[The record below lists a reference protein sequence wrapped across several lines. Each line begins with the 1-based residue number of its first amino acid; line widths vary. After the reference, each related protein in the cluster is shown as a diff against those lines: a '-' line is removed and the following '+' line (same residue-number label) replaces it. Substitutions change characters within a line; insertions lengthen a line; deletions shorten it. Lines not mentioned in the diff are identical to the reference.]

1 MCSVIDPPL
10 LSIVTINFNGYKDTC
25 ELIDSIKRYIQSV
38 SYEIIV
44 VDNASRQQEGELIKS
59 NYPWVSVICS
69 TVNLGFSGGNNLGIK
84 QANGEYIFLLNN
96 DTYVCDDH
104 FDVLIKLLKE
114 NDRIGIVSPKIRF
127 AAQPQLIQYAGFTSL
142 SHITLRN
149 KAIGYAEVDNGQF
162 NSTYQTGY
170 AHGAALLIKKTVIE
184 KIGLMPEIFFL
195 YYEELDWCTK
205 ALENNYE
212 IWYSG
217 LATVYHK
224 ESQSTGEASPLK
236 TYYMTRNRLLYAWRH
251 KEGLSKWVSLLY
263 LIIVV
268 SLRDSLKFLLS
279 RKYHLIKATWEGIID
294 FIKLPHKLS

>member
-1 MCSVIDPPL
+1 
-10 LSIVTINFNGYKDTC
+10 
-25 ELIDSIKRYIQSV
+25 
-38 SYEIIV
+38 
-44 VDNASRQQEGELIKS
+44 
-59 NYPWVSVICS
+59 
-69 TVNLGFSGGNNLGIK
+69 
-84 QANGEYIFLLNN
+84 
-96 DTYVCDDH
+96 
-104 FDVLIKLLKE
+104 
-114 NDRIGIVSPKIRF
+114 
-127 AAQPQLIQYAGFTSL
+127 
-142 SHITLRN
+142 
-149 KAIGYAEVDNGQF
+149 
-162 NSTYQTGY
+162 
-170 AHGAALLIKKTVIE
+170 
-184 KIGLMPEIFFL
+184 MPEIFFL

-251 KEGLSKWVSLLY
+251 KEGLLKWVSLLY
-263 LIIVV
+263 LITVV

>member
-25 ELIDSIKRYIQSV
+25 ELIDSIKRHIYSV

-96 DTYVCDDH
+96 DTYVCNDH

-162 NSTYQTGY
+162 DSMYQTGY

-217 LATVYHK
+217 SATIYHK

-236 TYYMTRNRLLYAWRH
+236 IYYMTRNRLLYAWRH

-263 LIIVV
+263 LITVV

-279 RKYHLIKATWEGIID
+279 GKYHLIKATWEGIVD